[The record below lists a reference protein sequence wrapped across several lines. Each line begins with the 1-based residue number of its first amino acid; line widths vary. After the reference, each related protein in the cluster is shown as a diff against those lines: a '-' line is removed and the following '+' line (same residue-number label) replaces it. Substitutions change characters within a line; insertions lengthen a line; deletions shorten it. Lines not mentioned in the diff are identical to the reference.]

1 MKPEEITKLLDSY
14 IEWEKPDYAIMLT
27 GGWGTGKTHFI
38 KDYIAKSR
46 HSAGNKKKL
55 IYLSLYGMASES
67 EVERQLWFQIS
78 KPIFARIIKW
88 IKDNLSSCI
97 LLGFLLLCIL
107 VASVCDYGLAPLL
120 FLLRI
125 VETISV
131 AGITL
136 WIYDTLKMSFL
147 QKTLSNIGVIVF
159 DDFERANMP
168 LNQLLAYINRYVEHL
183 NKHVVIVCNKEEIKE
198 DDSSE
203 TKDPTTFAKQNTQ
216 SSVDKEKEE
225 KAVSC
230 SSFQKIKEKVIGK
243 EIVLEQDKAGILQHL
258 WMNGNFPRLN
268 KAISQKGLGV
278 EWFVS
283 VSTPQTAPVNYR
295 VWKRCCRDYE
305 DTFIGIEESVICH
318 PEVAQR
324 LITFFFPVCYGI
336 QIHDFGNKQ
345 LFPQK
350 DIRELYCLLFDQ
362 KHPMQWFLEMFP
374 YYHSSYSNVLD
385 NLWNEI
391 LFKSRIETQKM
402 QSYLEKI
409 VKEEESFFP
418 MLHHYFQYD
427 DIAMDKAWSDLTNA
441 FRNHSITDPNEI
453 ADIVV
458 CILDMISSQCCPDSS
473 LTPREIVVLTRL
485 YCKNLSFSI
494 ENESSFSSSSFFSMY
509 SFRVQ
514 DNHRDVIKKILNYL
528 DSKVTFYIKS
538 VLVPERYQ
546 KLLRALHG
554 DKEFR
559 NLWYGENLRLNNI
572 FSNQD
577 PNLLVDALIQS
588 PVSAL
593 RTYVLQVVDNL
604 TDVPFSAEHSL
615 PYYEFKK
622 SFIESLQNT
631 LNNPNLHLHRT
642 QKYYFRIAINNL
654 SLNLKEIDDREKTDN
669 KPTPSADK
677 EPEQ

>member
-1 MKPEEITKLLDSY
+1 MKPEDITKTIDCYLELK
-14 IEWEKPDYAIMLT
+14 KPDYAIMLT
-27 GGWGTGKTHFI
+27 GGWGTGKTYFI
-38 KDYIAKSR
+38 KDYIVKSCQPV
-46 HSAGNKKKL
+46 SKNKNC
-55 IYLSLYGMASES
+55 IYISLYGIDHES
-67 EVERQLWFQIS
+67 EIEKKLWLQIVQTFFRE
-78 KPIFARIIKW
+78 KENKTILC
-88 IKDNLSSCI
+88 LSSCCFVC
-97 LLGFLLLCIL
+97 FLLIL
-107 VASVCDYGLAPLL
+107 VRTFSLNMVFSYA
-120 FLLRI
+120 LR
-125 VETISV
+125 VLETISLACIAV
-131 AGITL
+131 AL
-136 WIYDTLKMSFL
+136 WIYDTLKTSIMHIVL
-147 QKTLSNIGVIVF
+147 GHVDLIVF

-183 NKHVVIVCNKEEIKE
+183 NKHVVIVCNKDEIKE
-198 DDSSE
+198 DDSSAINASTASSE
-203 TKDPTTFAKQNTQ
+203 QNAQ
-216 SSVDKEKEE
+216 SSEDNEKGIM
-225 KAVSC
+225 AVSC
-230 SSFQKIKEKVIGK
+230 SSFQKVKEKVVGK
-243 EIVLEQDKAGILQHL
+243 EIVLEQDSASILQHL

-268 KAISQKGLGV
+268 KAISQKGLGF

-283 VSTPQTAPVNYR
+283 VSTPQTTPVNYR

-305 DTFIGIEESVICH
+305 DTFIGIDESVICH

-336 QIHDFGNKQ
+336 QIHDFGNSQ

-350 DIRELYCLLFDQ
+350 DIRELYCLIFDQ
-362 KHPMQWFLEMFP
+362 KHPMKWFLEMFP
-374 YYHSSYSNVLD
+374 YYHSAYSNVLD

-391 LFKSRIETQKM
+391 LYKSRIDTQKM

-427 DIAMDKAWSDLTNA
+427 DITMDKAWSDLTDA

-458 CILDMISSQCCPDSS
+458 CILEMISSQCCPDSS
-473 LTPREIVVLTRL
+473 LTPREIFALTRL
-485 YCKNLSFSI
+485 YCRNLSFSI

-514 DNHRDVIKKILNYL
+514 DNHRDVINKILNYL
-528 DSKVTFYIKS
+528 DSKVSYYVKN

-546 KLLRALHG
+546 KLLRALND
-554 DKEFR
+554 DKAFR
-559 NLWYGENLRLNNI
+559 NLWYGENLKLDNI

-577 PNLLVDALIQS
+577 PELLVDALIHS
-588 PVSAL
+588 PVPAL

-604 TDVPFSAEHSL
+604 TDVPFSARNSL

-622 SFIESLQNT
+622 NFIECLQDT

-669 KPTPSADK
+669 KPNPLGR
-677 EPEQ
+677 